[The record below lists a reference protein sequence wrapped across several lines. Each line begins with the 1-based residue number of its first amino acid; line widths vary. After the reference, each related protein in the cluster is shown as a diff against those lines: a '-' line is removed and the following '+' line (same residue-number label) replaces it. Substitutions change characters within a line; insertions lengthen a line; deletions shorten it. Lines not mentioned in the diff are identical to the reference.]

1 MDQNQ
6 IQNQYATQS
15 IANPDPMQPV
25 QPIQMQNQPT
35 NDQRF
40 NHWMENVKK
49 YSGIVLQHLQGYQ
62 YKIIGLDQNKYT
74 YFKVAT
80 NDMPRM
86 WTSTTKNGK
95 KISKYIF
102 DNGVVTGLQ
111 STFFI
116 PTWLV
121 YFDGT
126 VNYIL
131 AVEKN
136 NNFNLPILRELSTLA
151 LQNKNVSVNVLGS
164 IIYK

>member
-1 MDQNQ
+1 MDNNQNQHQTEILNQ
-6 IQNQYATQS
+6 IQQL
-15 IANPDPMQPV
+15 
-25 QPIQMQNQPT
+25 QNQQPQTQQPQTQPT
-35 NDQRF
+35 TDERF
-40 NHWMENVKK
+40 NKWMESVKK
-49 YSGIVLQHLQGYQ
+49 FSGIQLKHLQGYQ
-62 YKIIGLDQNKYT
+62 YQITGLDKNKFA
-74 YFKVAT
+74 YFKVTT

-86 WTSTTKNGK
+86 WTTTTKNGK
-95 KISKYIF
+95 RISKYIF
-102 DNGVVTGLQ
+102 DNAVVSGLQ

-151 LQNKNVSVNVLGS
+151 LQNKDVTINVLNS

>member
-1 MDQNQ
+1 MQ
-6 IQNQYATQS
+6 
-15 IANPDPMQPV
+15 PMQQTPT
-25 QPIQMQNQPT
+25 QQPT
-35 NDQRF
+35 DQG
-40 NHWMENVKK
+40 NNWMANVKK
-49 YSGIVLQHLQGYQ
+49 YAGIELRHLQGYQ
-62 YKIIGLDQNKYT
+62 YQIIGLDQNKYT
-74 YFKVAT
+74 YFKVST
-80 NDMPRM
+80 NDMPRK

-95 KISKYIF
+95 KVSKYIF

-136 NNFNLPILRELSTLA
+136 NNFNLPILRQLSTLA
-151 LQNKNVSVNVLGS
+151 LANKGVSINVLGS
-164 IIYK
+164 IIYKG

>member
-6 IQNQYATQS
+6 NQNQVA
-15 IANPDPMQPV
+15 PMQP
-25 QPIQMQNQPT
+25 MQQPT
-35 NDQRF
+35 ENQQG
-40 NHWMENVKK
+40 NKWMANVKK
-49 YSGIVLQHLQGYQ
+49 YSGIELKHLQGYQ
-62 YKIIGLDQNKYT
+62 YQIIGLNQNKYT
-74 YFKVAT
+74 YFKVST

-126 VNYIL
+126 VNYII

-136 NNFNLPILRELSTLA
+136 NNFNLPILREMSILA
-151 LQNKNVSVNVLGS
+151 LNNKGVSTNVLGS

>member
-1 MDQNQ
+1 
-6 IQNQYATQS
+6 
-15 IANPDPMQPV
+15 
-25 QPIQMQNQPT
+25 
-35 NDQRF
+35 
-40 NHWMENVKK
+40 MESVKNF
-49 YSGIVLQHLQGYQ
+49 SGITLKHLQGYQ
-62 YKIIGLDQNKYT
+62 YQIVGLDKNKFA
-74 YFKVAT
+74 YFKVTT

-102 DNGVVTGLQ
+102 DNAVVSGLQ

-136 NNFNLPILRELSTLA
+136 NNYNLPILRELSTLA
-151 LQNKNVSVNVLGS
+151 LNNKDVTINVLNS